1 MALIAAPFFVDADQF
16 RPMLQTA
23 LSEKVGREVR
33 IGKLSLSLFA
43 GRVWADEIEIAED
56 PAFGATPFLRASG
69 LAVGVQLKPLV
80 FEKRLLVDE
89 IVIELPDLRLIQNQ
103 RMQWNFASLGGT
115 ESKAPEAPDGAQPGQ
130 DFDLSIQRIQLKQ
143 GTVLLQ
149 TAGGRKGGI
158 ILEALNLDL
167 QDVSKSSATSFSLSG
182 SVKPGAPFLLEGK
195 VGPLKEAQI
204 LESPLDARFHVE
216 NLNLVESGAVNASA
230 GLKGSLSADGTLLAR
245 DGVATL
251 QTQSQIANFALGQK
265 ATPAPR
271 PIALNATVEHRI
283 ASHRGVVREAD
294 LQAGEAR
301 ARLNGNYRVSPS
313 ATQLSL
319 DLKGNKMPVD
329 ELKAFLPAFGVV
341 LPEGATLQGGT
352 LSIFARTT
360 GTSTNPTIAGAASFD
375 DTVLAGYSLGRA
387 IETAARLAGL
397 KVGKDTQLHV
407 FSANVNATRQQT
419 ELSDVQLEVPGL
431 GTLSGALRIA
441 EDQSLAGAF
450 TARVESSGGIAGEEL
465 ARITGSERHVLTIP
479 LTITG
484 TSTQPIV
491 GADTKAMLNSAVKDV
506 RKAIVPKAKTFLE
519 QLLSGKQEEEAPPE
533 VQP

>member
-1 MALIAAPFFVDADQF
+1 
-16 RPMLQTA
+16 MLQTA

-56 PAFGATPFLRASG
+56 PAFGSTPFLKASG

-89 IVIELPDLRLIQNQ
+89 IVIESPDLRLIQNQ

-115 ESKAPEAPDGAQPGQ
+115 ESKVPEAPDGAQPGQ

-182 SVKPGAPFLLEGK
+182 SIKPGAPFSLEGK
-195 VGPLKEAQI
+195 VGPLKESQI

-230 GLKGSLSADGTLLAR
+230 GLMGSLSADGTLLAR
-245 DGVATL
+245 NGVATL
-251 QTQSQIANFALGQK
+251 QTQSQIANFALGPK
-265 ATPAPR
+265 ATSAPR
-271 PIALNATVEHRI
+271 PIAFNATVEHRI
-283 ASHRGVVREAD
+283 ASHRGIVREAD

-360 GTSTNPTIAGAASFD
+360 GTSVNPTITGAASFD

-431 GTLSGALRIA
+431 GTLNGALRIA